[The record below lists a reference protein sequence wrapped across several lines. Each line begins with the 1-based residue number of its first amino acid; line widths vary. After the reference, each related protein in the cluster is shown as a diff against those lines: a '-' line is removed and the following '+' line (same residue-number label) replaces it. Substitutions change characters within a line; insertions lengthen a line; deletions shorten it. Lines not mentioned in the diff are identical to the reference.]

1 MALKEIQICTIFFV
15 ALLPV
20 LTWSREGH
28 ASTRVLVSNWKRLQ
42 WRNVLVVAPSM
53 AGSSSMVS
61 SSLLITRAS
70 KQGLGVALAEAGK
83 DFTHY

>member
-1 MALKEIQICTIFFV
+1 M
-15 ALLPV
+15 LPV
-20 LTWSREGH
+20 LTWSREGN
-28 ASTRVLVSNWKRLQ
+28 ASSRVLVSNWKRLQ
-42 WRNVLVVAPSM
+42 WRNVLVVSPSM

-70 KQGLGVALAEAGK
+70 KQGIAVALAEAGK